1 MVRLEAAVGDID
13 FSGSDAIRS
22 VLDEMDKR
30 GITFVMAGV
39 NADLRDML
47 DRYGLA
53 SRIGPEHF
61 FDYVDQV
68 VAAFEK
74 AVPASPGP
82 DRPPTA
88 PPGS

>member
-1 MVRLEAAVGDID
+1 
-13 FSGSDAIRS
+13 
-22 VLDEMDKR
+22 MDKR

-47 DRYGLA
+47 DRYGLVA
-53 SRIGPEHF
+53 RIGPEHF

-68 VAAFEK
+68 VEAFEK
-74 AVPASPGP
+74 AVPAASTGPVSAPSPAPTDPASSEP

-88 PPGS
+88 PSDS